1 MNFWESLQA
10 AVHLA
15 GAFHWM
21 ALGFILAAL
30 ILFVYVPA
38 ERARIKAS
46 VLLFGF
52 SFAGLLAVAIILSSG
67 AAPDNIAYRS
77 VKWVALLAESIAIIN
92 LVSVFLFDVVLNAI
106 HIRPPRILRD
116 LLLASA
122 YVVIAFILLWRS
134 GFDLTGIVAT
144 SAVITAVIGFSLA
157 DTLGNI
163 MGGMAMQMEHTINV
177 GDWVRIDQVE
187 GRVKEIRWRQT
198 SIETR
203 DWDTVVFPNSF
214 LMRGRVT
221 LVGRRT
227 GEPRQHRQWV
237 HFNVDFRYAPTDV
250 IRVVELALCAEAIP
264 NVAQEP
270 APHCIVVDFK
280 DSYSS
285 YAVRYWLTDMAA
297 PDPTDSLVR
306 LRIYSALR
314 RADIRLS
321 IPSQSVFVT
330 EETEKRRVRKR
341 DERVGQRVEALK
353 RVDLFSK
360 LTGEERREAAARLKV
375 APFVRGESLT
385 KQGAEAHWLYIIIEG
400 KAEVQ
405 LAVDGTS
412 EKVASLGEGDFFG
425 EMGMMTGQPRR
436 ATVIALTDM
445 VCYRLDKDAFQE
457 IINRRPEIA
466 EDISHI
472 LARRNV
478 ELEAVREELSEE
490 AKRERM
496 NHAQTDLL
504 DRIREFFR
512 LGRTMRASTRAA
524 TEGKMVFESLNFSLL
539 TTAVA

>member
-1 MNFWESLQA
+1 
-10 AVHLA
+10 
-15 GAFHWM
+15 M

-38 ERARIKAS
+38 ERARIKTS

-52 SFAGLLAVAIILSSG
+52 SFAGLLAIAVILSSG
-67 AAPDNIAYRS
+67 VTPDSIVYRS
-77 VKWVALLAESIAIIN
+77 TRWVSVLVESIAIIN
-92 LVSVFLFDVVLNAI
+92 LVSVFVFDVALNAI
-106 HIRPPRILRD
+106 HIRPPGILRD

-122 YVVIAFILLWRS
+122 YIVIGFILLSNSR
-134 GFDLTGIVAT
+134 FDLTGIVAT

-163 MGGMAMQMEHTINV
+163 MGGMALQMEHTINV

-187 GRVKEIRWRQT
+187 GRVKEIRWRHT

-214 LMRGRVT
+214 LMKGRVT
-221 LVGRRT
+221 LLGHRT
-227 GEPRQHRQWV
+227 REPRQHRQWV
-237 HFNVDFRYAPTDV
+237 YFNVDFRYAPTDV
-250 IRVVELALCAEAIP
+250 IRIVELALCAEAIP
-264 NVAQEP
+264 NVAQTP

-280 DSYSS
+280 DSYST
-285 YAVRYWLTDMAA
+285 YAVRYWLTDMAL

-306 LRIYSALR
+306 SRIYSALR

-321 IPSQSVFVT
+321 IPAQSVYVT
-330 EETEKRRVRKR
+330 EETEKRRERKQG
-341 DERVGQRVEALK
+341 EKIGQRVEALK
-353 RVDLFSK
+353 RVELFGK
-360 LTGEERREAAARLKV
+360 LTTEERRELAARLKV
-375 APFVRGESLT
+375 APFVRGEALT

-405 LAVDGTS
+405 VAVDGKS
-412 EKVASLGEGDFFG
+412 ERVASLGEGNFFG

-436 ATVIALTDM
+436 ATVTALTDM

-457 IINRRPEIA
+457 IMNRRPEIA

-472 LARRNV
+472 LARRSV

-490 AKRERM
+490 AIRLRTEKT
-496 NHAQTDLL
+496 QTALL

-512 LGRTMRASTRAA
+512 LGGSD
-524 TEGKMVFESLNFSLL
+524 EHGH
-539 TTAVA
+539 